1 MMGGQRTEGHL
12 DHHHT
17 GGRCWGGPLEVG
29 HQGPPEGSL
38 VVAHQTEGN
47 LAGPEGGP
55 QGIQQGGLQ
64 GVR

>member
-1 MMGGQRTEGHL
+1 MGGRY
-12 DHHHT
+12 
-17 GGRCWGGPLEVG
+17 RGGPLEAG

-38 VVAHQTEGN
+38 VGAHQKEGN

-55 QGIQQGGLQ
+55 QGIQQGGHQ

>member
-1 MMGGQRTEGHL
+1 MGGRY
-12 DHHHT
+12 
-17 GGRCWGGPLEVG
+17 RGGPLGAG

-38 VVAHQTEGN
+38 VGAHQKEGN

-55 QGIQQGGLQ
+55 QGIQQGGHQ